1 MNVDSTATAAYV
13 IIRPSLFSL
22 TLFLFRFPPTVSPGI
37 LLLETAYGYFPP
49 PDICPWHLLPSSRPS
64 VPQSRLGF
72 QGWDRG
78 YSGWGYYYGLGFN
91 FTV

>member
-49 PDICPWHLLPSSRPS
+49 PRHLPLAPAPFVSAICPS
-64 VPQSRLGF
+64 VTVRISGLGSGLFRLGVLLWVRF
-72 QGWDRG
+72 
-78 YSGWGYYYGLGFN
+78 
-91 FTV
+91 